1 MKNNNQRF
9 LDLYKELESYLSR
22 KYPWAESPIKEHYHV
37 LDKSPV
43 EGDKD
48 RGDTLDILR
57 ILRNNL
63 AHRNVDNLFEVSQ
76 EAIDFLKKEISIVK
90 DPWEARDIM
99 TNITSLYFARK
110 KTPVVDIIKRMY
122 DDNISHVPLLDE
134 ENHVIGIFSESALL
148 TLVYKNG
155 EIELKKDDIVANYK
169 DLTDLNFQK
178 GEKFIFVN
186 PLTPVDDLIATL
198 SKKAKDEITVIFVTQ
213 HGLKNEPLLGL
224 ITPWDILNK
233 KKDFASKD

>member
-1 MKNNNQRF
+1 MKNNNQQF
-9 LDLYKELESYLSR
+9 LNLYKELESYLSR

-76 EAIDFLKKEISIVK
+76 DALDFLKKEIMIVK

-99 TNITSLYFARK
+99 TPISTLYFARK
-110 KTPVVDIIKRMY
+110 KTPVVNIIKKMY
-122 DDNISHVPLLDE
+122 DDNYSHVPILNE

-148 TLVYKNG
+148 TLAYKKG
-155 EIELKKDDIVANYK
+155 EIELRKDELIEDYN
-169 DLTDLNFQK
+169 DLIDLNFQK

-186 PLTPVDDLIATL
+186 PLTPVEELISTL
-198 SKKAKDEITVIFVTQ
+198 SKKSKDEITVIFVTQ
-213 HGLKNEPLLGL
+213 KGLKNEPLLGV

-233 KKDFASKD
+233 KKDFTKNN